1 MGCSDALMK
10 AKLSVDP
17 AEFTY
22 PASSLAA
29 ATPKQRKLLEPVLA
43 SGAAYQQV
51 KSAVMRA
58 ELRRLLPL
66 SLGVLRRDVLYQD
79 LVDFAYHVGIE
90 GGAEVFIGPG
100 VVFSATLGWRRQV
113 FRHGGNNQVEAVYVY
128 FDSLTIKVGVGF

>member
-1 MGCSDALMK
+1 MGRSDALMK

-17 AEFTY
+17 PEFTY

-58 ELRRLLPL
+58 ELQRLGKSSEGPQ
-66 SLGVLRRDVLYQD
+66 SVLIDRLNGR
-79 LVDFAYHVGIE
+79 
-90 GGAEVFIGPG
+90 AE
-100 VVFSATLGWRRQV
+100 
-113 FRHGGNNQVEAVYVY
+113 
-128 FDSLTIKVGVGF
+128 